1 MTVYRK
7 RRSQRRQL
15 TRRRSQWGGDGNSV
29 KKLAGLFGATVK
41 RPTGSRPL
49 GPPPVPAVAVQ
60 EPVIVANANKPSGP
74 PPPQEE
80 QDPLTGSLQFNDE
93 SLYGEGDSRPNTIP
107 IEKIGNAIP
116 LKAIPNI
123 QEAQNAYEKA
133 LKRGE
138 LREYADVANTSAA
151 TSAMNSLRREFGE
164 NPNARGPWP
173 LPPPKGGSRRRARR
187 SKNNRKTRHG

>member
-93 SLYGEGDSRPNTIP
+93 SLYGEGDSRPDDNKIP
-107 IEKIGNAIP
+107 ILANAIP

-123 QEAQNAYEKA
+123 QEAQEAYEKA
-133 LKRGE
+133 LKRGQ
-138 LREYADVANTSAA
+138 LNRYARGANISAA
-151 TSAMNSLRREFGE
+151 NRVMTGLRREFGE

-173 LPPPKGGSRRRARR
+173 SPPPKGGSRRRARR